1 MLTPDK
7 RPRLLELLDRL
18 TQPGP
23 KAADV
28 SASEICEVVD
38 LVHDALATIN
48 MLEVDAMT
56 DAEVD
61 QEIRDAGGDPD
72 EIARCGQRMVDQVL
86 AERRKATGESSSPR
100 VWIWRAWSAGR
111 DRLCDCGTA
120 LGTTH
125 ADAVAV
131 AQGCL
136 GGPWA
141 HLVATIEAEPITDD

>member
-23 KAADV
+23 KAAGV

-72 EIARCGQRMVDQVL
+72 EIARRGQRMVAQLLV
-86 AERRKATGESSSPR
+86 ERRKA
-100 VWIWRAWSAGR
+100 
-111 DRLCDCGTA
+111 RLLEPTVTP
-120 LGTTH
+120 TTEE
-125 ADAVAV
+125 
-131 AQGCL
+131 L
-136 GGPWA
+136 LP
-141 HLVATIEAEPITDD
+141 